1 MNSWSIFLNKL
12 NFLYFP

>member
-12 NFLYFP
+12 NFLRS